1 VIAIVAGGGWGG
13 EVLRAALLGLG
24 FAGVVAG
31 TELWYRRYQPPVEWT
46 RKTLH
51 VAFGLAAAALPW
63 VLRSHWTFL
72 VLAGVIASVLAW
84 ARRRR
89 LLPSL
94 FDVERQSYGEIYFPL
109 GLYLLFVVASGH
121 RVFYVVSLIM
131 LVICDALAAV
141 LGESYGRHRYTV
153 HRDQRSL
160 EGSAVF
166 LFTAFLGTHLPL
178 LLFTHIDRGTSVM
191 ISLQLALL
199 VTAFEAISTG
209 GSDNLV
215 LPLITYFLLLKLTPR
230 SSAAIGVQLLVQI
243 GILAAMLLL
252 ARRTRYLSFSGAVA
266 AHLVLYGAFSLGG
279 PPWLVAPVLALA
291 ALVALDRNDH
301 QRLAGA
307 DSGYDVQAIF
317 YVAIVAALWLFADNG
332 FATFVH
338 GPAKLRTGHPF
349 HVMFVG
355 ALAASLAVIAYWNFE
370 NMPRLR
376 RRSAGYRGLVAASL
390 GYGSVALLG
399 LWALRG
405 ARLGIE
411 LATAGLVCVLGLVF
425 HLALRR
431 VVRPPAG
438 DVWTLRLLALGV
450 LLATLAVLPLHLWT
464 LGIEPWRPAR

>member
-1 VIAIVAGGGWGG
+1 MIALVAGGGWGG
-13 EVLRAALLGLG
+13 EVLRAALLALG

-31 TELWYRRYQPPVEWT
+31 TELWYRRCRPPVEWT

-109 GLYLLFVVASGH
+109 GLYLLFLVAAGH
-121 RVFYVVSLIM
+121 RVFYLVSLIM

-178 LLFTHIDRGTSVM
+178 LLLTHIDRGTSVI
-191 ISLQLALL
+191 ISLQLALI
-199 VTAFEAISTG
+199 VTAF
-209 GSDNLV
+209 LV
-215 LPLITYFLLLKLTPR
+215 LPLITYFLLVKLTPR
-230 SSAAIGVQLLVQI
+230 SSAAIGIQLLVQI

-279 PPWLVAPVLALA
+279 PAWLVAPALALA
-291 ALVALDRNDH
+291 VLVALDRNDP

-317 YVAIVAALWLFADNG
+317 YVAIVAAMWLFADNG

-338 GPAKLRTGHPF
+338 GPGELRTGHPF

-355 ALAASLAVIAYWNFE
+355 ALAASLAVVAYWNFE
-370 NMPRLR
+370 NVPRLR

-405 ARLGIE
+405 ARLGVE
-411 LATAGLVCVLGLVF
+411 LATAALVCVLGLLF

-438 DVWTLRLLALGV
+438 SVWTLRLLALGV
-450 LLATLAVLPLHLWT
+450 LLATLVMLPLHLWT
-464 LGIEPWRPAR
+464 LGIEPWRAAR